1 MCELCGGGAN
11 LLVDVTKLKRGGT
24 AKSRF
29 SAQGSKLGR
38 VLSSRRNLG
47 FQENN
52 RYLLML
58 TYQYIVTYETFRF

>member
-1 MCELCGGGAN
+1 MINLAASFHQPEGCVNYVGGGGGGGAN

-47 FQENN
+47 FQ
-52 RYLLML
+52 
-58 TYQYIVTYETFRF
+58 

>member
-1 MCELCGGGAN
+1 MWGGGAN

-47 FQENN
+47 FQ
-52 RYLLML
+52 
-58 TYQYIVTYETFRF
+58 

>member
-1 MCELCGGGAN
+1 MINLTASFHQPEGCVNYVGGVAN

-38 VLSSRRNLG
+38 VLNSRRNLG
-47 FQENN
+47 FQ
-52 RYLLML
+52 
-58 TYQYIVTYETFRF
+58 